1 LHEHEN
7 PDRQAQ
13 LREAAEALVGWMYTR
28 RAAWGDEL
36 PLESVAPP
44 VLAAPPPELAPPA
57 PAFRPSPPALAQPPA
72 PVFAP
77 HAPPLEDFSP
87 FDFDDEPQVTE
98 PAIAEPVVAE
108 RASAG
113 FKPQESAAAMQSF
126 LASLARSAAGIVP
139 GAGAMKLVA
148 VVAVVAVTGWMARP
162 YIGNAGTWVT
172 ELMGKATSPK
182 AEPVAAKPARPL
194 GPRRTDQ
201 LIAQSEPAGA
211 TVLVDGKERGVTP
224 LTLDDMS
231 FGSHTVVIQSDKGS
245 VRRTVK
251 IAADRDAV
259 VNESIFAGWLSVFAA
274 FEVQIFEGGRG
285 IRLDESGKV
294 LLSPGPHDL
303 RFENR
308 DLGYRETRHV
318 EVQPGQTTS
327 LSLVTSPST
336 ITVTASAPA
345 IVVIDGQP
353 VGETPLTNHPIA
365 LGTRDIVVRGADG
378 TERRYTQK
386 VTVTPV
392 RIDVDFSKP

>member
-1 LHEHEN
+1 M
-7 PDRQAQ
+7 
-13 LREAAEALVGWMYTR
+13 GWMYAR
-28 RAAWGDEL
+28 RAAWADEL
-36 PLESVAPP
+36 PLETTTPP
-44 VLAAPPPELAPPA
+44 VFAAPPPELAP
-57 PAFRPSPPALAQPPA
+57 SPPAFTLPPPVPAPPPTVIAQSPA

-77 HAPPLEDFSP
+77 QAPPLEGFSP
-87 FDFDDEPQVTE
+87 FDFDEESQVTE
-98 PAIAEPVVAE
+98 PVIAEPVVAE
-108 RASAG
+108 PASAR
-113 FKPQESAAAMQSF
+113 FKPQESVAAMQSF

-139 GAGAMKLVA
+139 GARVMKLVA
-148 VVAVVAVTGWMARP
+148 VVAVVAVTGWVARP
-162 YIGNAGTWVT
+162 YIGNARTWVT

-182 AEPVAAKPARPL
+182 AEPVAAKATRPAI
-194 GPRRTDQ
+194 PRRTGQ
-201 LIAQSEPAGA
+201 LIAQSLPAGA

-259 VNESIFAGWLSVFAA
+259 VSESIFAGWLSVFAP
-274 FEVQIFEGGRG
+274 FEVQISEGGRA
-285 IRLDESGKV
+285 IRLDDSGKV

-303 RFENR
+303 RFENG

-345 IVVIDGQP
+345 VVVIDGQP

-365 LGTRDIVVRGADG
+365 LGTRDVVVRGADG

-386 VTVTPV
+386 VTVAPV